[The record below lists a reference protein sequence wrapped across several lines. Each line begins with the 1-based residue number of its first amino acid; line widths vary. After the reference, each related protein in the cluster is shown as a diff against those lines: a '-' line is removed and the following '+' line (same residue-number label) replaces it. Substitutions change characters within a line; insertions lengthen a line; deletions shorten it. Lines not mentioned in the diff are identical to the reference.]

1 MPRCLPKGPEVDTE
15 RRLLVPWLCKET
27 SNKEMDMNERV
38 GQAVNTPGSAEVDE
52 PVLHSARRHWAVF
65 FPPFVLL
72 IFAGLSVPSKGTN
85 AWIIIGISLVW
96 IVLTSISY
104 QASEIRLTRT
114 KILVTVGLPRR
125 KTSFILLST
134 IGVADVYQPALGKL
148 LDFGRVRLRL
158 MDGSTR
164 YLRMINAP
172 NALAAKISAL
182 KAALE
187 EEK

>member
-1 MPRCLPKGPEVDTE
+1 
-15 RRLLVPWLCKET
+15 
-27 SNKEMDMNERV
+27 MDMDERV
-38 GQAVNTPGSAEVDE
+38 GQGVNTAGSAEVDE

-96 IVLTSISY
+96 IILTSISY
-104 QASEIRLTRT
+104 QASEYRVTRT
-114 KILVTVGLPRR
+114 GILITVAFPRK
-125 KTSFILLST
+125 KTSFIPLSVV
-134 IGVADVYQPALGKL
+134 GAADVYQPALGKL

-158 MDGSTR
+158 MAGSTR
-164 YLRMINAP
+164 YLRMVNAP
-172 NALAAKISAL
+172 NALAAKISEL
-182 KAALE
+182 KAAME

>member
-1 MPRCLPKGPEVDTE
+1 
-15 RRLLVPWLCKET
+15 
-27 SNKEMDMNERV
+27 MDERV
-38 GQAVNTPGSAEVDE
+38 GQGVNTAGSAEIEE
-52 PVLHSARRHWAVF
+52 PVLFSARRHWAVF

-96 IVLTSISY
+96 IILTSISY

-114 KILVTVGLPRR
+114 KILVTVGLPRK
-125 KTSFILLST
+125 KTSFILLSA
-134 IGVADVYQPALGKL
+134 IGAADVYQPALGKL

-158 MDGSTR
+158 TDRNTR
-164 YLRMINAP
+164 YIRMVSAP
-172 NALAAKISAL
+172 GALAAKISEL
-182 KAALE
+182 KAAIE